1 MKFLSFRTLW
11 TWFGRLS
18 QKHPMQKMLD
28 MQLML
33 TGQVARL
40 VLTWPI
46 VFIALP
52 VAAVGDA
59 RHPSGRPDLFPVRER
74 IMYYLADWWVWVTTG
89 EFRSQRTRLVV
100 VKGSNK

>member
-1 MKFLSFRTLW
+1 MKAITTGMKFLSFRTLW

-18 QKHPMQKMLD
+18 QK
-28 MQLML
+28 

-74 IMYYLADWWVWVTTG
+74 IIYYLSDWWVWVTTG